1 MEFMQQCLDKPDL
14 MEKVVKP
21 LDLEE
26 KHLVHLELMIMEQ
39 VADWELDS
47 GKNEYGS
54 RELCKIGRKS
64 REQGH
69 ILFCNSVVS

>member
-21 LDLEE
+21 LSLEE

-54 RELCKIGRKS
+54 RMSKLNASNIY
-64 REQGH
+64 
-69 ILFCNSVVS
+69 FN